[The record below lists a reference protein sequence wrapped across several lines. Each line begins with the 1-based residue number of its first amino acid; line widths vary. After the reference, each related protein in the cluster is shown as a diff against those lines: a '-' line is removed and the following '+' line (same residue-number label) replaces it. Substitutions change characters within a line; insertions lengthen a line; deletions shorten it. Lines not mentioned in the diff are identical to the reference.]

1 MDLLVGVKPS
11 KVLMTYYTRIIPVF
25 CIILAILL
33 YTFDGG
39 PPVPPWNK
47 RFNSID
53 CHVVTFEN
61 LESEKGRFT
70 FTLRSRESI
79 EYPSEYLPNFLA
91 VEIISQGSKLEY
103 FSDAFKNITA
113 RDNIIRFSI
122 QHRWAGDSTINLKC
136 LGHVLSTTRGFL
148 NDTID
153 DKLNFSRADPAHSSL
168 GNFHKV
174 CLEYDKILY
183 FSEIA
188 ANTAGLPTGDHKLRF
203 EVLKWDMYSYM
214 RHKNVSLT
222 PGTSVLAQPLS
233 NEGWKNMILTVI
245 PLISSTTSLTSKPD
259 SKLVLKNQNSSEC
272 EGIARFA
279 KLGGSAFLDDIS
291 CFEHLIVPAFHSQLT
306 PDTIEKV
313 LDMGVTSLNQISGVR
328 ELWARKI
335 AIAENL
341 WDGLQPTIQ
350 KNRKR
355 TQIVKIGRLDN
366 FTYAMNAVRNAQI
379 LIGNHI
385 SSLIYMPFLAPGAT
399 VLDMTPKKYSCNGWA
414 RRMAESLNLSYSP
427 LYEEKSCKCSDFKCY
442 NLEAEESPTSSEYQ
456 EVLGRVHDL
465 K

>member
-1 MDLLVGVKPS
+1 MGVKPS
-11 KVLMTYYTRIIPVF
+11 KVLMTYYTLIIPVS
-25 CIILAILL
+25 CLILAILL

-39 PPVPPWNK
+39 PPVPPWNR

-61 LESEKGRFT
+61 LESEKGWFT
-70 FTLRSRESI
+70 FTLRSHESI

-103 FSDAFKNITA
+103 FSDAFKNLTA
-113 RDNIIRFSI
+113 RDNLIRFSV

-136 LGHVLSTTRGFL
+136 LGHVLSTTRGYL

-153 DKLNFSRADPAHSSL
+153 DQLNFSRADPPLSSV

-174 CLEYDKILY
+174 CIEYDKILY

-188 ANTAGLPTGDHKLRF
+188 GNTAGLPSGDHKLRF
-203 EVLKWDMYSYM
+203 EMLKWDVNSYM
-214 RHKNVSLT
+214 LHKNVSLT

-245 PLISSTTSLTSKPD
+245 PLISSTTSLSHRLLPN
-259 SKLVLKNQNSSEC
+259 SKLVFKNENNSEC
-272 EGIARFA
+272 DGIARFA
-279 KLGGSAFLDDIS
+279 KLGGSAVFDDIS
-291 CFEHLIVPAFHSQLT
+291 CFEHLIIPDTHSELT
-306 PDTIEKV
+306 PATIEKV
-313 LDMGVTSLNQISGVR
+313 LDIGVTSMNQISGVK

-341 WDGLQPTIQ
+341 WDELHPTIQ
-350 KNRKR
+350 KNWRR
-355 TQIVKIGRLDN
+355 TQIMKIRRQDS
-366 FTYAMNAVRNAQI
+366 FTDAMNAARNAQI

-399 VLDMTPKKYSCNGWA
+399 VFDMTPKKYSCNGWA
-414 RRMAESLNLSYSP
+414 RRMAESLNLSYAP
-427 LYEEKSCKCSDFKCY
+427 LYEEKSCKCPDFKCY
-442 NLEAEESPTSSEYQ
+442 DLEAEESPTASEYR
-456 EVLGRVHDL
+456 EILARVDGL
-465 K
+465 R